1 MINMMILDMK
11 TTTRTLIERSQKFQL
26 TIIGL
31 SIKDMM
37 RRETMK
43 DTSASTKTT
52 IIRIM
57 STTTTKRKN
66 LMLMITTQTGESNLF
81 IRRTMVYMTSTK
93 SPPMVIKNLMVT
105 TIMRL
110 KRSIMTSTNI
120 MVIKITRSMIQTVTM
135 V

>member
-1 MINMMILDMK
+1 MMILDMK

-110 KRSIMTSTNI
+110 KRSIMTSTNT

>member
-110 KRSIMTSTNI
+110 KRSIMTSTNT

>member
-1 MINMMILDMK
+1 MINMKILDMK

-31 SIKDMM
+31 AIRVMM

-43 DTSASTKTT
+43 NTSASTKTT

-110 KRSIMTSTNI
+110 KRSIMTSTNT

>member
-1 MINMMILDMK
+1 MKILDMK

-31 SIKDMM
+31 AIRDMM

-43 DTSASTKTT
+43 NTSASTKTT

-110 KRSIMTSTNI
+110 KRSIMTSTNT